1 MRHRKLTAILLCL
14 TILFAF
20 TACTETEIN
29 LVGIKQPVTKQN
41 SNEITLDVF
50 APEEAMAPVLNA
62 VELYKSVAPNVN
74 IRLVVDDGVMIAE
87 KVLSGYSCD
96 VLIDFSVIM
105 DQIDA
110 SKGQDLNPA
119 GYDCIYSDTRCDIF
133 EGPAD
138 EDMIAED
145 AEVTTLVYSAALTRA
160 CRYSDQAKGFVN
172 FLHSDSVQTTYDQC
186 DCTGI
191 Q

>member
-1 MRHRKLTAILLCL
+1 MRHRKLTALLLCL

-29 LVGIKQPVTKQN
+29 LVGEKQAVPKKNPKEV
-41 SNEITLDVF
+41 TLDIF
-50 APEEAMAPVLNA
+50 APEEALAPVLTA
-62 VELYKSVAPNVN
+62 IECYKGVDPNVTV
-74 IRLVVDDGVMIAE
+74 RLVVDDGVMIAE

-96 VLIDFSVIM
+96 VLIDYSIIM

-110 SKGQDLNPA
+110 SKDKDLNPA
-119 GYDCIYSDTRCDIF
+119 GYDCIYSDTRRDVF

-138 EDMIAED
+138 ADLLEEGS
-145 AEVTTLVYSAALTRA
+145 ETETLVYSAALTRG
-160 CRYSDQAKGFVN
+160 CKYSDQAKGFIEYLV
-172 FLHSDSVQTTYDQC
+172 SDSAQTIYDQC